1 VVNTQELVSPENRM
15 KTEMARVV
23 VIGTSCVGKTTFAQ
37 VLAQMMN
44 FPHVELDALH
54 WQPNWTPRPP
64 EEFRALT
71 ADALA
76 QGCWITDGNYG
87 SVRDLVWSRAT
98 TVIWLNYSFPI
109 VLWRA
114 LTRTIRRVLTQEELF
129 SGNRESLRMAF
140 LSRESILWW
149 VITTFHWR
157 RNQYRRLFDTATIP
171 QLAYV
176 EFRSPSEARNFLRGI
191 GATPQTR
198 APINRSQ
205 THVARN
211 SYTTP

>member
-1 VVNTQELVSPENRM
+1 
-15 KTEMARVV
+15 

-37 VLAQMMN
+37 VLAQIMN

-140 LSRESILWW
+140 LSRESILGGSLPPFIG
-149 VITTFHWR
+149 VGDSTAGCLIRRQFLSLHTSSFGVHTKLGTFCVESGRPHKRER
-157 RNQYRRLFDTATIP
+157 RSTGHKLMSHGTLTQPPEQSFKMI
-171 QLAYV
+171 
-176 EFRSPSEARNFLRGI
+176 SC
-191 GATPQTR
+191 
-198 APINRSQ
+198 
-205 THVARN
+205 
-211 SYTTP
+211 